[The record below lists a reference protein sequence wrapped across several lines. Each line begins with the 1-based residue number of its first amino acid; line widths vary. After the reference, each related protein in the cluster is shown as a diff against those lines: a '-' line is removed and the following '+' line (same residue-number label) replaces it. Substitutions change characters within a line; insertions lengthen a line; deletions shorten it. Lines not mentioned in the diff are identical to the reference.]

1 MSISVNSVLRPVTW
15 GMQMVAFGGSD
26 SPAALASESVST
38 PAFVQ
43 GNDVALQTAL
53 PTVTAPF
60 KAAQAAGDLNV
71 VIVGQRWNESTVE
84 AGPPTDTQDNLYQLA
99 AAPTV
104 IQGPV
109 SLTQS
114 FIRQNIAPAAAG
126 TNIVTMK
133 FNGVAVYPDIRILEY
148 SGIDRV

>member
-1 MSISVNSVLRPVTW
+1 ML
-15 GMQMVAFGGSD
+15 
-26 SPAALASESVST
+26 
-38 PAFVQ
+38 
-43 GNDVALQTAL
+43 TAL

-71 VIVGQRWNESTVE
+71 VIVGQRWNESTAE
-84 AGPPTDTQDNLYQLA
+84 AGPPTDTQGNLYQLA

-114 FIRQNIAPAAAG
+114 VYYAKNIAPAAAG

-148 SGIDRV
+148 SGIDRVSPVDVTATGAGLVCLRLSTQRSGCTGISRS